1 MAASAMRADST
12 LCPTL
17 TLGMK
22 VQSSVEKVQRFCISF
37 SSRFLHQKEESQ
49 NLFCKSNLLNPQLEL
64 GFKEQIVLLC
74 VILLYIYTT
83 NKYTITNELSWAT
96 ISGWRTPLL
105 GMVSQLKTPVGGTQS
120 AQIDL
125 GSVHATTTD
134 LRNLESMFAKR
145 KHSTAF
151 YLNTRFLGLFWNSY
165 RCKRIFRN
173 FYFPRG
179 HQIIII

>member
-1 MAASAMRADST
+1 
-12 LCPTL
+12 
-17 TLGMK
+17 MK
-22 VQSSVEKVQRFCISF
+22 VQSSVEKVQCFCISF
-37 SSRFLHQKEESQ
+37 SSRSLQQKDESK
-49 NLFCKSNLLNPQLEL
+49 NLFCKSNLPGSQLEL
-64 GFKEQIVLLC
+64 GLNQQIVMLC

-83 NKYTITNELSWAT
+83 NKYTITNGLCWAT

-134 LRNLESMFAKR
+134 LRNQESMFAKR

-151 YLNTRFLGLFWNSY
+151 YLNTRFLGLF
-165 RCKRIFRN
+165 
-173 FYFPRG
+173 
-179 HQIIII
+179 